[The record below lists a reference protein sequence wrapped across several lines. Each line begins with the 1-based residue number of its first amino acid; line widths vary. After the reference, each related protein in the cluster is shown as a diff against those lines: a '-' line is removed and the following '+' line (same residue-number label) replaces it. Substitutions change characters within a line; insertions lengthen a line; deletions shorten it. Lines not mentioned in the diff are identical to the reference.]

1 MDYDFFNLIIIRK
14 CQTRFEG
21 GTKCH
26 LLFSYCVIL
35 LFFHYFSSV
44 YNRFFILSVC
54 AWFSGNIAGSCKVMD
69 DTFYTQWNNV
79 VCSLKDNC
87 NIAIHVC
94 LELVWIE
101 KKNQITN
108 IIYLRFYISNLK
120 QDISFLLLPS
130 YNGLFCD
137 QVLGYEINKK
147 GQNEVYTCN

>member
-1 MDYDFFNLIIIRK
+1 MPEVDYDFFNLIIIRK

-35 LFFHYFSSV
+35 LFFHYFSNV

-87 NIAIHVC
+87 NIAMLRIG
-94 LELVWIE
+94 LNREE
-101 KKNQITN
+101 KTN
-108 IIYLRFYISNLK
+108 NKDYKFK
-120 QDISFLLLPS
+120 
-130 YNGLFCD
+130 
-137 QVLGYEINKK
+137 VLDR
-147 GQNEVYTCN
+147 